1 MTKPRTLYDLSKEEL
16 EQLVIR
22 TNEIL
27 KEKFKPEPYF
37 NPDDY
42 LLEYRYDKLIL
53 LKGSMN
59 GIAVTGLDHGKF
71 RHLIDRRP
79 GIDYLN
85 IHDTDVVDILK
96 DMIRRAEKNERN
108 DSTSGDN

>member
-1 MTKPRTLYDLSKEEL
+1 MVQRKDSY
-16 EQLVIR
+16 I
-22 TNEIL
+22 
-27 KEKFKPEPYF
+27 PEY
-37 NPDDY
+37 Y
-42 LLEYRYDKLIL
+42 TTYRYDKPIL
-53 LKGSMN
+53 LKGSVN

-85 IHDTDVVDILK
+85 IHDTDVVAILK

-108 DSTSGDN
+108 DSTSSDN

>member
-1 MTKPRTLYDLSKEEL
+1 MVEMVFLMDQRKDSYT
-16 EQLVIR
+16 
-22 TNEIL
+22 
-27 KEKFKPEPYF
+27 PEFYT
-37 NPDDY
+37 
-42 LLEYRYDKLIL
+42 EYRYDKPIL

-59 GIAVTGLDHGKF
+59 GIKVTGLEHGKF

-85 IHDTDVVDILK
+85 IHDTDCVAILK

>member
-1 MTKPRTLYDLSKEEL
+1 MVLRKDSYIPEYYTTYLYD
-16 EQLVIR
+16 
-22 TNEIL
+22 
-27 KEKFKPEPYF
+27 KP
-37 NPDDY
+37 
-42 LLEYRYDKLIL
+42 IL

-59 GIAVTGLDHGKF
+59 GIMVTGLEHGKF

-85 IHDTDVVDILK
+85 IHDTDCVAILK
-96 DMIRRAEKNERN
+96 DMIWRAEKNERN

>member
-1 MTKPRTLYDLSKEEL
+1 M
-16 EQLVIR
+16 IR
-22 TNEIL
+22 RKDSYI
-27 KEKFKPEPYF
+27 PEY
-37 NPDDY
+37 Y
-42 LLEYRYDKLIL
+42 TTYRYDKPIL

-85 IHDTDVVDILK
+85 IHDTDVVAILK
-96 DMIRRAEKNERN
+96 DMIRRAEKHE
-108 DSTSGDN
+108 

>member
-1 MTKPRTLYDLSKEEL
+1 MTQRKDSYT
-16 EQLVIR
+16 
-22 TNEIL
+22 
-27 KEKFKPEPYF
+27 PEFYT
-37 NPDDY
+37 
-42 LLEYRYDKLIL
+42 EYRYDKPIL

-59 GIAVTGLDHGKF
+59 GIMVTGLEHGKF

-85 IHDTDVVDILK
+85 IHDTDCVAILK